1 MELSN
6 RQIID
11 RQLSGMDSINNIH
24 ITNNKIVRNSMIDN
38 GYYPE
43 QFPAQENFKK
53 LEKRINKCDIDEEPV
68 PINRSPFI
76 KIVEKD
82 E

>member
-53 LEKRINKCDIDEEPV
+53 LENELISVILMKNLFLLIDHHLL
-68 PINRSPFI
+68 
-76 KIVEKD
+76 KL
-82 E
+82 